1 MTLADISPLTGT
13 ERAFNVLNVR
23 STTADD
29 RTTRARIRDAAI
41 EVFARDGFD
50 ATVRTIA
57 DAASVSPGLVIH
69 HFGSKDNLRAEC
81 DSYVLTRTRDDN
93 RRSLEKDAGAS
104 PFGALLA
111 QMDTVEDSGPRIIY
125 IVRSLQS
132 GGAMAR
138 ELLDHLATDGEA
150 TLRAGVAAGTVKPA
164 IDEAAR
170 ARYLLA
176 QSMGAL
182 LVDVVMYPPDDW
194 SDAGAILRSYVD
206 RVVVPAT
213 ELAVHGV
220 MADESLL
227 DAVLAHRTG
236 ANREDEG
243 Q

>member
-1 MTLADISPLTGT
+1 MTVADSTPLTSAEHT
-13 ERAFNVLNVR
+13 FNILNVR
-23 STTADD
+23 STDSDD
-29 RTTRARIRDAAI
+29 RTTRARLRDTAI
-41 EVFARDGFD
+41 EVFAREGFD

-57 DAASVSPGLVIH
+57 EAASVSPGLVIH

-81 DSYVLTRTRDDN
+81 DAHVLTRTRDEN
-93 RRSLEKDAGAS
+93 RRGMERDSGAS
-104 PFGALLA
+104 PFGALMT

-138 ELLDHLATDGEA
+138 ELLDHLAADSEA